1 MPAGRPPP
9 FTPPTPPPAPPQY
22 GPLPAPSSVAS
33 LYALAG
39 DFLDRAKTALATGG
53 PAGPDAISAA
63 SSARRA
69 VAELMAP
76 ASKASPAATT
86 NDSWTL
92 SSRAVHWIIVGAVV
106 AAVLLVLCVVA
117 CFVRRRR
124 RRRRRRPVLTPQL
137 PPPMVYHKD
146 GVTWPVLQQATPSEF
161 YFAQQQRPTPPQTS
175 GTFSDAGTDR
185 HHSVDVVADFG
196 LAKYQPGD
204 DTHVSTR
211 VMGTFGSVLL
221 PLPFCST
228 PTIQDFLF
236 LFFCLNV
243 KSSADERLTTVC
255 SHLPPRY
262 IAPEFLS
269 SGRLTDK
276 ADVFS
281 FGVVLLELITGRL
294 PVQSSQS
301 YMNETLVGWG
311 NAEAE
316 AAAEKSSLAGDGH
329 GRHRRVQRR
338 EVDSSRHDGPRHRR
352 HPRHRACGGG
362 AGGGRAHL
370 LPQGGRAGRATE
382 GVGQWEARGFRV
394 TCSVCDVS
402 VREQRERLLRDV
414 ADRFGLK
421 LSILVNNVGPNFT
434 KPTTE
439 YSADEYSFIMA
450 TNLESSYHLCQ
461 LAHPLLK
468 ASGLGSIVLISSV
481 SGVVGVSSGSIYAM
495 TKGAMNQLAKNLAC
509 EWAKDN
515 IRTNSVAPWYIKT
528 SLVEKPDASNSTEAC
543 GRTRRG
549 VAFLCMP
556 GSSYITGQTI
566 SVDGGMTVNGF
577 YPEKD

>member
-1 MPAGRPPP
+1 MWARLWFSMPAERPPRPPP
-9 FTPPTPPPAPPQY
+9 FTPPPPPPAPPQY

-33 LYALAG
+33 LYTLAG
-39 DFLDRAKTALATGG
+39 DFLDRAKTALVTGG
-53 PAGPDAISAA
+53 PAGPDTISAA

-185 HHSVDVVADFG
+185 HHSVDVVTELPTGGSHTYEQLAAATDGFAPGNIIGQGGFGCVYRGTLDGAEVAIKKLKAGSRQGDREFRAEVEIISRVHHRNLVSLVGYCIYSDERLLVYEFVPNKTLDSHLHGHNGPPLDWHQRWQIAVGSARGLAYLHDDCYPKIIHRDVKASNILLDQNFEPKVADFG

-211 VMGTFGSVLL
+211 VMGTFG
-221 PLPFCST
+221 
-228 PTIQDFLF
+228 
-236 LFFCLNV
+236 
-243 KSSADERLTTVC
+243 
-255 SHLPPRY
+255 Y

-301 YMNETLVGWG
+301 YMDETLVGWARPLISQV
-311 NAEAE
+311 AEGGSLQALMDPRLGSDYDPSIMMRMVE
-316 AAAEKSSLAGDGH
+316 CAAAAVRHSAQQRPSMVQILKYLQGETRADDPDGVFKITTVEESYSSSMEMESGES
-329 GRHRRVQRR
+329 V
-338 EVDSSRHDGPRHRR
+338 GPRPRR
-352 HPRHRACGGG
+352 
-362 AGGGRAHL
+362 
-370 LPQGGRAGRATE
+370 T
-382 GVGQWEARGFRV
+382 
-394 TCSVCDVS
+394 
-402 VREQRERLLRDV
+402 QRSQASTSNDCISAQAPGDKDPFSSQPLN
-414 ADRFGLK
+414 AK
-421 LSILVNNVGPNFT
+421 
-434 KPTTE
+434 KP
-439 YSADEYSFIMA
+439 
-450 TNLESSYHLCQ
+450 
-461 LAHPLLK
+461 
-468 ASGLGSIVLISSV
+468 
-481 SGVVGVSSGSIYAM
+481 
-495 TKGAMNQLAKNLAC
+495 
-509 EWAKDN
+509 
-515 IRTNSVAPWYIKT
+515 
-528 SLVEKPDASNSTEAC
+528 
-543 GRTRRG
+543 
-549 VAFLCMP
+549 
-556 GSSYITGQTI
+556 
-566 SVDGGMTVNGF
+566 
-577 YPEKD
+577 